1 MKKFSKSGP
10 PARAE
15 RAERPA
21 RKSFARDGAAPKR
34 AFAPRAGEAP
44 KRTYAPRTGDAPKR
58 AYASRDGD
66 APKRAYTPRDGDAPR
81 RPYAPRGE
89 GAKRPYAP
97 RSTEGGPPR
106 RSYARDDAGA
116 APARSAYGNP
126 YERAQRPRRTEE
138 SEGPPGASRGFTVNL
153 DPDVARVF
161 RGDASVNKAL
171 RLVLQLMQV
180 IEGPGPRGD
189 RPAPKRTGYQGS
201 DEARGF
207 ARKPRFVDD
216 DEDVE

>member
-21 RKSFARDGAAPKR
+21 RKPYARDSA
-34 AFAPRAGEAP
+34 
-44 KRTYAPRTGDAPKR
+44 APKR
-58 AYASRDGD
+58 AYAPRTGE
-66 APKRAYTPRDGDAPR
+66 APKRAYTPRDGDAPKR
-81 RPYAPRGE
+81 AYAPRVGDALKRPYTPRGE
-89 GAKRPYAP
+89 GPKRPYAP
-97 RSTEGGPPR
+97 RTAEGGAPR
-106 RSYARDDAGA
+106 RSYTRDDAGA

-126 YERAQRPRRTEE
+126 YERAQRPRGSEE
-138 SEGPPGASRGFTVNL
+138 GEGLHGAGRGFTVNL

-180 IEGPGPRGD
+180 VEGPGPRSD
-189 RPAPKRTGYQGS
+189 RPAPRPRTGYQGS

-207 ARKPRFVDD
+207 TRKPRFVEADS